1 MRLPK
6 LPGFRNINRT
16 EYVPVNVG
24 RLEEKFEAGDV
35 VDHAALVEKGIIKH
49 DDALVK
55 LLGGGEVSKALTIK
69 LDKTSAS
76 AKAKIEA
83 AGGTVET
90 QC

>member
-1 MRLPK
+1 MKK
-6 LPGFRNINRT
+6 L
-16 EYVPVNVG
+16 
-24 RLEEKFEAGDV
+24 L
-35 VDHAALVEKGIIKH
+35 ALVL
-49 DDALVK
+49 ALCMIFA
-55 LLGGGEVSKALTIK
+55 LAACGEAKPQEAAKTDSADGTIK